1 MDRIKDLVRSIL
13 QWLHLDL
20 TKNLEYDRLTRK
32 IMEQVITPTT
42 NCIDVGCHKG
52 EILDIV
58 LALSPKGK
66 HFAFEPIPPLF
77 EALKRKYAER
87 CTFYPYALA
96 AEASITTFNHVKNA
110 PAYSGINQRKYA
122 VAEPDIEIIDVE
134 LKRLDDLIPS
144 NISIGL
150 IKIDVEGAEMG
161 VLKGAKALL
170 QRCRPV
176 VIFECGLGASEY
188 YGTRPEDVHAFLS
201 TEVNMGIYT
210 LSDFIAN
217 RGPLGQ
223 QEFVDI
229 FNANS
234 DYYFVAQA
242 IEFSPL
248 A

>member
-32 IMEQVITPTT
+32 IMEQVITSTT

-52 EILDIV
+52 EILDII
-58 LALSPKGK
+58 LRLSPKGK
-66 HFAFEPIPPLF
+66 HFAFEPIPPLY
-77 EALKRKYAER
+77 EGLKRKYTNR

-96 AEASITTFNHVKNA
+96 AKAGVTTFNYVKNA

-122 VAEPDIEIIDVE
+122 VAAPDIEVINVE

-144 NISIGL
+144 DMSIGL

-161 VLKGAKALL
+161 VLQGAKALIE
-170 QRCRPV
+170 RCRPV

-188 YGTRPEDVHAFLS
+188 YGTQPEDVHAFFANQA
-201 TEVNMGIYT
+201 NMGIYT
-210 LSDFIAN
+210 LRDYIAK
-217 RGPLGQ
+217 RGPLGKK
-223 QEFVDI
+223 EFVDI

-234 DYYFVAQA
+234 DYYFVATA
-242 IEFSPL
+242 AE